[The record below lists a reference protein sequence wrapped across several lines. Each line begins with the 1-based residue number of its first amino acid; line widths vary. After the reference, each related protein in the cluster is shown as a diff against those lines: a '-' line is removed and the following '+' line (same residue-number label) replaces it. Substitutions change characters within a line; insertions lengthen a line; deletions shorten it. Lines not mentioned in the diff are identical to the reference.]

1 MIFITKQSVNIKKN
15 MKNTKFS
22 KIFSSRAFEKIG
34 LIPRSIIRTFNR
46 FSKQLFE
53 KTTGSAPNFVLYEF
67 RISRY
72 QTIASIKCFVNL
84 VVFPFL
90 FHFFI
95 QKTIIYPIFEYE
107 WNQTSLIININQL
120 EQEKIFKQLK
130 NFDEQFFFEE
140 LLNYHSS
147 IDQQTL
153 TNSHMFTKSVNWSSS
168 TATNYQKFLIQ
179 LAEQRNRDW
188 LFLISNIVSDCLTFF
203 VFLKLLFLSTP
214 QLIILK
220 SFLIESIY
228 SLNDTCKSFFLILGT
243 DLLVGFHSSKG
254 WELFMENLLAHF
266 GFSADKDFIF
276 LFVSTFPV
284 ILDTIFKYWIFR
296 YLNKISPSTVA
307 TYQNMLE

>member
-1 MIFITKQSVNIKKN
+1 MKKQKLPKN
-15 MKNTKFS
+15 
-22 KIFSSRAFEKIG
+22 FSSRAFEKIG

-46 FSKQLFE
+46 FLKQLFE
-53 KTTGSAPNFVLYEF
+53 TNNAKGVAPSFVLYEF
-67 RISRY
+67 QISRY
-72 QTIASIKCFVNL
+72 QTIASLKCFINL
-84 VVFPFL
+84 IFFPYL
-90 FHFFI
+90 FHFLV

-107 WNQTSLIININQL
+107 WNQIPIRMTMNSL
-120 EQEKIFKQLK
+120 EQEKIYHQLN
-130 NFDEQFFFEE
+130 NFDEQFFFDE
-140 LLNYHSS
+140 LLNFHSNL
-147 IDQQTL
+147 DNL
-153 TNSHMFTKSVNWSSS
+153 KNSTKKQSSENFNPIAKNHFRTS
-168 TATNYQKFLIQ
+168 ENYKTFLIK
-179 LAEQRNRDW
+179 LAEKRNQDW
-188 LFLISNIVSDCLTFF
+188 LFLGSNIISDCLTFF

-228 SLNDTCKSFFLILGT
+228 GLNDTTKSFFLILGT

-254 WELFMENLLAHF
+254 WELFMENFLSHF

>member
-1 MIFITKQSVNIKKN
+1 MKKQKFPKN
-15 MKNTKFS
+15 
-22 KIFSSRAFEKIG
+22 FSSRAFEKIG

-46 FSKQLFE
+46 FIKQLFE
-53 KTTGSAPNFVLYEF
+53 TNKNKGVAPNFVLYEF
-67 RISRY
+67 QISRY
-72 QTIASIKCFVNL
+72 QTIASLKCFINL
-84 VVFPFL
+84 IFFPYL
-90 FHFFI
+90 FHFLV

-107 WNQTSLIININQL
+107 WNQIPIRMTMNSL
-120 EQEKIFKQLK
+120 EQEKIYHQLN
-130 NFDEQFFFEE
+130 NFDEQFFFDE
-140 LLNYHSS
+140 LLKYHSNFHN
-147 IDQQTL
+147 L
-153 TNSHMFTKSVNWSSS
+153 KNFTNIKPAQKCDPLSKTNLH
-168 TATNYQKFLIQ
+168 TAENYKNFLVK
-179 LAEQRNRDW
+179 LAEKRNQDW
-188 LFLISNIVSDCLTFF
+188 LFLGSNIISDCLTFF

-228 SLNDTCKSFFLILGT
+228 GLNDTTKSFFLILGT

-254 WELFMENLLAHF
+254 WELFMENFLSHF

>member
-1 MIFITKQSVNIKKN
+1 MKKQKLPKN
-15 MKNTKFS
+15 
-22 KIFSSRAFEKIG
+22 FSSRAFEKIG

-46 FSKQLFE
+46 FIKQLFE
-53 KTTGSAPNFVLYEF
+53 TNKEKGIAPNFVLYEF
-67 RISRY
+67 QISRY
-72 QTIASIKCFVNL
+72 QTIASLKCFINL
-84 VVFPFL
+84 IFFPYL
-90 FHFFI
+90 FHCLV

-107 WNQTSLIININQL
+107 WNKIPIRMTTNFL
-120 EQEKIFKQLK
+120 EQEKIYQQLN
-130 NFDEQFFFEE
+130 NFDDKFFFDE
-140 LLNYHSS
+140 LIKFHSNVDDFNSISKNYFHTSE
-147 IDQQTL
+147 
-153 TNSHMFTKSVNWSSS
+153 
-168 TATNYQKFLIQ
+168 NYKKFLVQ
-179 LAEQRNRDW
+179 LAEKRNQDW
-188 LFLISNIVSDCLTFF
+188 LFLGSNIISDCLTFF

-228 SLNDTCKSFFLILGT
+228 GLNDTTKSFFLILGT

-254 WELFMENLLAHF
+254 WELFMESFLSHF